1 MNAEERIAV
10 AILRIRHRQ
19 PFFGV
24 LALFAEHRLD
34 PAVATAATDG
44 KAVIFNPEFAESLSD
59 AELDAVMVHELLH
72 AALLHC
78 PRRGERDGYFW
89 NVAADIVVNGIIR
102 QEPLLVLP
110 AGACVDNE
118 LEHYEVEEV
127 YEIIRDRKKQPK
139 NGWIGLDLFPSGW
152 PSQGDQPALP
162 GGHLAA
168 DLPAQEAY
176 WKQAWQQATMLA
188 DGSGRG
194 TVPAGLKRSLHA
206 LTAPQLDWRSLMWRF
221 LVRTPVD
228 FSGFD
233 RRFVGRGLYLEALE
247 GDSIS
252 VRIAVDTSGSV
263 GAEILSRFLSEVNE
277 IVRLYPH
284 LDAELFYADT
294 SLYGPFELNPD
305 AIEEPK
311 GGGGTFFEP
320 FFEHVAK
327 TVEPGKTTLL
337 IYLTD
342 GYGSFPKFTPEQPV
356 LWVVTPG
363 GLPSS
368 DFAFGE
374 VARLRE

>member
-34 PAVATAATDG
+34 PAVQTAATDG
-44 KAVIFNPEFAESLSD
+44 KVVVFNPEFAQSLSD
-59 AELDAVMVHELLH
+59 SELDAVMVHELLH

-78 PRRGERDGYFW
+78 PRRGERDGYLW
-89 NVAADIVVNGIIR
+89 NLAADIVVNGIIR
-102 QEPLLVLP
+102 QEPSLVLP
-110 AGACVDNE
+110 AGACMDPD
-118 LEHYEVEEV
+118 LEGYEVEEV
-127 YEIIRDRKKQPK
+127 YEIIRDRKKKPK
-139 NGWIGLDLFPSGW
+139 NVWIGPDLFPAGR
-152 PSQGDQPALP
+152 PLENDQTAAAGARIP
-162 GGHLAA
+162 A
-168 DLPAQEAY
+168 DLTEQEAY
-176 WKQAWQQATMLA
+176 WKQAWQQATLLVEA
-188 DGSGRG
+188 SGKG
-194 TVPAGLKRSLHA
+194 TLPAGLKLSIEA

-233 RRFVGRGLYLEALE
+233 RRLVGRGLYLEALE
-247 GDSIS
+247 GESIS

-263 GAEILSRFLSEVNE
+263 DAGILTRFLSEVNE

-284 LDAELFYADT
+284 LNAELFYADT
-294 SLYGPFELNPD
+294 SLYGPFGLSEALVEAPR
-305 AIEEPK
+305 
-311 GGGGTFFEP
+311 GGGGTFFAP

-327 TVEPGKTTLL
+327 SVEPGETTLL

-342 GYGSFPKFTPEQPV
+342 GRGSFPRRTPEQPV

-363 GLPSS
+363 GLPSP
-368 DFAFGE
+368 DFPFGE
-374 VARLRE
+374 VARLRD